1 MYITVRPLSAWKKKG
16 EDTRMVE
23 KEVILRRLTLLEEYC
38 NDLEEAKRNISWERF
53 SQNKVF
59 KRYIE
64 RTLQMA
70 IEACLDIGNH
80 IISYEGYREPV
91 DNKDV
96 FEVLH
101 EQMII
106 NEELKDRLK
115 KMVQFRNVIVHDY
128 VRILPEIV
136 YSILTSN
143 LADIL
148 EFAVTIKDRYIV

>member
-1 MYITVRPLSAWKKKG
+1 LPV
-16 EDTRMVE
+16 
-23 KEVILRRLTLLEEYC
+23 
-38 NDLEEAKRNISWERF
+38 
-53 SQNKVF
+53 
-59 KRYIE
+59 
-64 RTLQMA
+64 
-70 IEACLDIGNH
+70 
-80 IISYEGYREPV
+80 YREIHLLPQLLIEPEGH
-91 DNKDV
+91 DSLLSI
-96 FEVLH
+96 LH

-115 KMVQFRNVIVHDY
+115 KMAQFRNVIVHDY